1 MEPIYS
7 TEVTEIGPEV
17 PEFLEAGLLILF
29 KAGAPPELAEIAVLH
44 EPTTVREEPP
54 KPGDV
59 ISFGDREYRIVALGY
74 KAWENVLTL
83 GHAVFKFD
91 GAEEAELPGEITLDG
106 PDSSTLGEV
115 VKPGVR
121 VEIREAQDAA

>member
-1 MEPIYS
+1 MEPIYR
-7 TEVTEIGPEV
+7 TEVKEIGPEV

-29 KAGAPPELAEIAVLH
+29 KAGAPPELAEISVIH
-44 EPTTVREEPP
+44 EPSAVREEPP

-59 ISFGDREYRIVALGY
+59 VAFGEREFRIVALGE
-74 KAWENVLTL
+74 KAWENVLSL

-106 PDSSTLGEV
+106 PDSGTLGEV
-115 VKPGVR
+115 VKPGLH
-121 VEIREAQDAA
+121 VEIREATDAA